1 MNLFYDPSLL
11 ALRQLVNNANA
22 SQPVHNVAVD
32 FDGEVII
39 DPEMHFPNVAINRY
53 KYHTSINTAENK
65 ESNLRQLFNKL
76 VDAFNG
82 NADYN
87 GYVQA
92 A

>member
-11 ALRQLVNNANA
+11 ALRQPVNNANA

-39 DPEMHFPNVAINRY
+39 DPELHFPNVDINRY
-53 KYHTSINTAENK
+53 MFHTNINTVENK
-65 ESNLRQLFNKL
+65 ENNLRSLFDKL
-76 VDAFNG
+76 LDAFNG

-87 GYVQA
+87 GYIQA

>member
-11 ALRQLVNNANA
+11 ALRQLVNNAKA

-39 DPEMHFPNVAINRY
+39 DPELHFPNVDINRY
-53 KYHTSINTAENK
+53 MFHTNINTVENK
-65 ESNLRQLFNKL
+65 ENNLHSLFNKL
-76 VDAFNG
+76 IEAFNG

-87 GYVQA
+87 GYIQA

>member
-39 DPEMHFPNVAINRY
+39 DPELHFPNVDINRY
-53 KYHTSINTAENK
+53 MFHTNINTVENK
-65 ESNLRQLFNKL
+65 ENNLHSLFNKL
-76 VDAFNG
+76 IEAFNG

-87 GYVQA
+87 GYIQA